1 MKQDKIVVNESHE
14 ERLKRRKE
22 ELKKKEESLKGI
34 KTIASESNKGEI
46 VELPQ
51 FIRVSEEEFVSLSNI
66 SDPADLT
73 NTKNDFLQE
82 PKNDSPKD
90 LAEKSDPVQTE
101 TLATKQKTPVNLD
114 EVIHSC
120 EKLQRLI
127 KFGRPVIS
135 PLIKN
140 NDNNHDPD
148 KDRVTAFRAKL
159 RARVEAR
166 RQLVGKTQSNEEHDR
181 HQGRANIP
189 RERRARTVSR
199 ERREQQRGLSHE
211 RINRLDLGKHYKSGL
226 SFEPGAF
233 SHQDLLAGYSH
244 QAFGIKDSLKPSPMK
259 VANTKQ
265 FIQCSICMDSFV
277 DSIANGAICPHH
289 HFICWENCF
298 PNYITSAKCPDSM
311 KSYIDEDGHLTCPD
325 CKIGYDLIDFISN
338 QDSSSIPL
346 KHLKDLL
353 TLQQNY
359 KIEQAIQKVRQEEE
373 AKYEK
378 EKMKLNQMKIEEQE
392 IYLLK
397 TYIIDN
403 ILTPHCPSCSFAY
416 IDFDDCFALTCS
428 NKQCNRQFCAWCEQ
442 VCKDDEDA
450 HEHVAECKY
459 GNGDVWGDREILEEV
474 RNRIRAEKIQEL
486 LKPKSNEVKRTVLD
500 SLSVNFSHIN
510 MKVHYVQAASG
521 LEFVL
526 SF

>member
-1 MKQDKIVVNESHE
+1 MTESHE

-22 ELKKKEESLKGI
+22 ELKKKEVTLKGI
-34 KTIASESNKGEI
+34 KTIASESSKEEI

-51 FIRVSEEEFVSLSNI
+51 FIQVSEEEFASLTKV
-66 SDPADLT
+66 SDPTDLT
-73 NTKNDFLQE
+73 DIKNTYSQE
-82 PKNDSPKD
+82 PKNDSPKNV
-90 LAEKSDPVQTE
+90 AKQFNPVQTE
-101 TLATKQKTPVNLD
+101 TLAQKQKIPVNLD
-114 EVIHSC
+114 EVIHNC

-135 PLIKN
+135 PLVN
-140 NDNNHDPD
+140 NANNTNDPD
-148 KDRVTAFRAKL
+148 KDRVTSYRARL

-166 RQLVGKTQSNEEHDR
+166 RQLVGNTKSNEEQDR
-181 HQGRANIP
+181 HQGRVNP

-199 ERREQQRGLSHE
+199 ERRDPQKGESYE
-211 RINRLDLGKHYKSGL
+211 RINRLDLGKHYRSGL
-226 SFEPGAF
+226 SFNPGAF
-233 SHQDLLAGYSH
+233 SHEDPLTSYSI
-244 QAFGIKDSLKPSPMK
+244 QAFMGTKEPLKLLEKDVKK
-259 VANTKQ
+259 KE

-277 DSIANGAICPHH
+277 DSIANGAICPNH

-298 PNYITSAKCPDSM
+298 PNYINSAKCPDSM

-325 CKIGYDLIDFISN
+325 CKIGYDLINFLSN

-359 KIEQAIQKVRQEEE
+359 KIEQAIQKVRLEEE

-428 NKQCNRQFCAWCEQ
+428 NKQCNQQFCAWCEQ
-442 VCKDDEDA
+442 LCEDDEDA

-486 LKPKSNEVKRTVLD
+486 LKTKSNEVKRQVLD
-500 SLSVNFSHIN
+500 SLSVNFNHIN
-510 MKVHYVQAASG
+510 MKVHFVQSTSG